1 MSTDVTKTSEFKSI
15 CSFNPVNQTVHDS
28 ALERISSVVFSV
40 ISDLQSTDKELD
52 SESIATFSE
61 KIGQINTKLKDEGKG
76 TPFTVALYTMSL
88 LTDLRAKLSPENQDV
103 LTNPFIARLKE
114 LAEQDTIK
122 DKVGVATQ
130 LYNFQKN
137 VLNPALLKA
146 ESREEL
152 AALKPL
158 VQLVFT
164 IKSKVEEVDPNGK
177 LDELK
182 KASYENYNYTYFTAD
197 PGYQALIN
205 YAPGSISNLESSQSR
220 AKVISKLTEVQ
231 QVIARIADNPHMPTK
246 DKVALYQAFT
256 QIQKEFGE
264 NGAELNEVIDALE
277 TTLDL
282 HKGIKS
288 SFPLEMKELLSN
300 PISGEL
306 SPIATKL
313 VAFERDHLIPALQH
327 MATREE
333 LLALEPLVDQCIDLK
348 PKVDSADAEGRLSET
363 HAAMIDL
370 YNAKLQK
377 TNVNFAPLIS
387 YTPGKLGD
395 LSNSARREKLANS
408 LAEYIEGAIKSFDH
422 PIFQQEEKMALY
434 EAVLKIQSEFNDH
447 KDGARLEP
455 TAKALR
461 KALSIPEPELA
472 KVKPEPKAKSSLFA
486 MWEKRA
492 SESGSENSSPKS
504 TTIPSKK
511 EVEVSPEV
519 RRQKSLQI
527 IQEKLGSLDLNS
539 QFLSEDIS
547 YIKSQIS
554 TLRSISGN
562 PVEFKHLE
570 KAFDVLLNPETLAV
584 SSEEKFLMGFV
595 LEKHKLSKL
604 DLAKF
609 VKKDEDIN
617 KPDVLKK
624 VSARVLASYVDQ
636 ERVTVFDA
644 QSNMLRALKQ
654 KAFHPEQLE
663 ATASRAVDI
672 ARSTAKQMR
681 FRRFTDL
688 YTLNPALNHNFTANY
703 STLVQTF
710 ELFTRETVMPDLEK
724 NWSKLATAYDSPT
737 SGKFSELLTNYS
749 YMNPRRQFSIYVAS
763 CQEDFLNSLGLQLID
778 RTPLREL
785 EPYLSQKVEEHK
797 TDGAKT
803 FLINYEDHFQE
814 EHLWLFDNA
823 HRIVM
828 PHNQGDNDNTNLGK
842 GVCYNN
848 SLSRMS
854 TLMRDPTMD
863 RSTLQMGSTERTR
876 FHQNL
881 VGRKVEKAKDGAMSW
896 DEATRAIKDNCEVY
910 GLRHHHTTSPF
921 SSDGGLYENLAT
933 KMEEFSNLGYS
944 QVILGLRDPK
954 TGTGHAVNL
963 IFDKAHGI
971 YSIEDDNLGR
981 IEFSNLKE
989 LQAQGKEYFKIFY
1002 PHNTE
1007 LTFECYAL
1015 AK

>member
-1 MSTDVTKTSEFKSI
+1 MSTDVTKTSDFKSI
-15 CSFNPVNQTVHDS
+15 CSFNSVKQTVQDS

-61 KIGQINTKLKDEGKG
+61 KVGQINTKLKDEGKG

-88 LTDLRAKLSPENQDV
+88 LTDLRAKLSPVNQDV

-137 VLNPALLKA
+137 VLNHALLKA

-152 AALKPL
+152 AAVKPL

-164 IKSKVEEVDPNGK
+164 IKAKVEEVDPNGK

-205 YAPGSISNLESSQSR
+205 YTPGSISNLESSQRR

-313 VAFERDHLIPALQH
+313 VAFERDHLIPALQQV
-327 MATREE
+327 ATREE
-333 LLALEPLVDQCIDLK
+333 LLALEPLVDQCIGLK
-348 PKVDSADAEGRLSET
+348 PKVESADAEGRLSET

-370 YNAKLQK
+370 YNAKVQK

-395 LSNSARREKLANS
+395 LSNSGRREKLANS

-434 EAVLKIQSEFNDH
+434 EAVLKIQSEFNEH

-461 KALSIPEPELA
+461 KALSIPEPEFA
-472 KVKPEPKAKSSLFA
+472 KVKPEPKAKSSLFS

-511 EVEVSPEV
+511 EVSSVSPEV
-519 RRQKSLQI
+519 RRQKRLQI

-547 YIKSQIS
+547 SIKSQIS

-570 KAFDVLLNPETLAV
+570 KALDALENPAPFKI
-584 SSEEKFLMGFV
+584 SDEEHVFIYFLGK
-595 LEKHKLSKL
+595 KHKISDPQLEQYQ
-604 DLAKF
+604 AQ
-609 VKKDEDIN
+609 E
-617 KPDVLKK
+617 KP
-624 VSARVLASYVDQ
+624 
-636 ERVTVFDA
+636 TVFDA
-644 QSNMLRALKQ
+644 KSALLKTLKKAIAKPDTLDTVAQRALST
-654 KAFHPEQLE
+654 E
-663 ATASRAVDI
+663 TAN
-672 ARSTAKQMR
+672 AKQMR

-688 YTLNPALNHNFTANY
+688 YTPNPALNHNFTANY

-724 NWSKLATAYDSPT
+724 NWSKLATAYDSHT

-749 YMNPRRQFSIYVAS
+749 YMNPRRQFSIYAAS
-763 CQEDFLNSLGLQLID
+763 CQEDFLNSLDLQLID

-803 FLINYEDHFQE
+803 FLINYKDHFQE

-881 VGRKVEKAKDGAMSW
+881 VRRKVEKAKDGAMSW

-963 IFDKAHGI
+963 IFNKARGI

-989 LQAQGKEYFKIFY
+989 LQAQGKEYFKTFY